1 MGRRRGEAVKE
12 SHSHRDAGSDR
23 GFHLTLAVLG
33 GSYVLLVVALLAA
46 DLLYAHPGQIRAAL
60 DDPHIRFAIRLSLI
74 TSTVTAILAM
84 WVAVPLGYLLSRV
97 EFRGRAAID
106 TLVDIPII
114 LPPIVIG
121 LSLLI
126 LFQSPP
132 GQAIE
137 RVIPVAYHVPAIIL
151 AQFTAATAFAVRTM
165 RVTFDQIDP
174 RAEQVALTLGCTRAQ
189 SFRRVTLP
197 TARKGVLAAAT
208 LAWARSLGE
217 FGPVQVFAGATPGKT
232 VVMPTAVFLEQQV
245 GRLQAA
251 IAVSLIMVAVAVL
264 ALVLTRALGLR
275 NTQVV

>member
-1 MGRRRGEAVKE
+1 MKAAAMEVN
-12 SHSHRDAGSDR
+12 DR
-23 GFHLTLAVLG
+23 GFYFALAVLG
-33 GSYVLLVVALLAA
+33 GSYVLLIAALLLA
-46 DLLYAHPGQIRAAL
+46 DLLYAQPGEIRDAL
-60 DDPHIRFAIRLSLI
+60 NDPEIRFAIRLSLI
-74 TSTVTAILAM
+74 TSTTTAILAL
-84 WVAVPLGYLLSRV
+84 WVAVPMGYLLSRTH
-97 EFRGRAAID
+97 FRGKAVID

-126 LFQSPP
+126 LFQLPP
-132 GQAIE
+132 GKAIE
-137 RVIPVAYHVPAIIL
+137 RVIPITYHIPAIIL
-151 AQFTAATAFAVRTM
+151 AQFTAATAFAIRTM

-174 RAEQVALTLGCTRAQ
+174 RAEQVALTLGCSRAQ
-189 SFRRVTLP
+189 AFWRVTLP
-197 TARKGVLAAAT
+197 TARNGMLAAGT

-264 ALVLTRALGLR
+264 ALLATRALGLR